1 MKSNLNSKIFVSLA
15 GVLFIGAFSMPAQ
28 AEVDCNKPG
37 NWVDAKA
44 CAKAAEGVASLRW
57 YVQRTRMIHQLDIND
72 YAKYV
77 KRDDSA
83 LAEVDTMTIAKK

>member
-1 MKSNLNSKIFVSLA
+1 MKSNLNSKILVSLA
-15 GVLFIGAFSMPAQ
+15 VALLAGSFSIPAH

-44 CAKAAEGVASLRW
+44 CAKAAEGIGSLRR

-77 KRDDSA
+77 RQDDSA
-83 LAEVDTMTIAKK
+83 VAEEHTKTVASK

>member
-15 GVLFIGAFSMPAQ
+15 AALLAGAFSIPAQ
-28 AEVDCNKPG
+28 AEVNCNKPG

-44 CAKAAEGVASLRW
+44 CAKAAEGIDSLRW

-77 KRDDSA
+77 RRDNSA
-83 LAEVDTMTIAKK
+83 LAGENTQAVASK